1 MDLVEP
7 RHHHPEPGPPG
18 LAPRH
23 QDPVGVL
30 QLAVF
35 LAAAHPPLEPD
46 PRVARQEG
54 DGAERDVAQ
63 GDGADFGERGV
74 EHPKGP
80 VGLVRGA
87 GLVTGRRG
95 SYPVDRAGCRPPL
108 PDDAPLTATDAPMQA
123 KLWCLLGRKAGDNAQ
138 VLALAEALG
147 WPRAD
152 KHIVPQPWEIVPHL
166 LMGPTLAGID
176 RGASSPLGPPWPDL
190 VITAGRRNEPVA
202 RWIRAQAGG
211 GVRLVHVGRPW
222 ARPGTFDLVVSTPQ
236 YFLPEG
242 PGVLVNPL
250 PLHRITRESVEAAA
264 KDYAPRVAHLP
275 RPLTTVLIGGDSGP
289 VVFTPEKGRRLAHG
303 INGLVRQTG
312 GAALVTG
319 SPRTPTATAQAVR
332 AALDVP
338 AETHF
343 RHDGGDE
350 NPYLGFLGL
359 ADRFVVT
366 GESMSMLAEAGSL
379 GRPPGKNA
387 ARHLAHPVGARGPR
401 ARALARRGAG
411 ADRGG
416 RGLGRHRAGGSVR
429 GCTARRRPRARAPAL
444 ALAPSQE
451 RSDDGW
457 RAWQTV
463 GRRTRAGWAS
473 SGPLG

>member
-1 MDLVEP
+1 
-7 RHHHPEPGPPG
+7 
-18 LAPRH
+18 
-23 QDPVGVL
+23 
-30 QLAVF
+30 
-35 LAAAHPPLEPD
+35 
-46 PRVARQEG
+46 
-54 DGAERDVAQ
+54 
-63 GDGADFGERGV
+63 
-74 EHPKGP
+74 
-80 VGLVRGA
+80 
-87 GLVTGRRG
+87 
-95 SYPVDRAGCRPPL
+95 
-108 PDDAPLTATDAPMQA
+108 MQA

-152 KHIVPQPWEIVPHL
+152 KHIVARPWEIVPHL
-166 LMGPTLAGID
+166 AMGPTLAGID

-303 INGLVRQTG
+303 INRLVRQTG

-319 SPRTPTATAQAVR
+319 SPRTPQATADAVR

-379 GRPPGKNA
+379 GRPLYIFDPGDGPGPWW
-387 ARHLAHPVGARGPR
+387 RHAHNYRHKPISHALAMRLAPVRMRRDISRIQSALVAQGR
-401 ARALARRGAG
+401 ARWL
-411 ADRGG
+411 DE
-416 RGLGRHRAGGSVR
+416 
-429 GCTARRRPRARAPAL
+429 APAL
-444 ALAPSQE
+444 IAAGEGWVSQAPGDPGESTRRAAERVRALM
-451 RSDDGW
+451 G
-457 RAWQTV
+457 
-463 GRRTRAGWAS
+463 
-473 SGPLG
+473 SGPG